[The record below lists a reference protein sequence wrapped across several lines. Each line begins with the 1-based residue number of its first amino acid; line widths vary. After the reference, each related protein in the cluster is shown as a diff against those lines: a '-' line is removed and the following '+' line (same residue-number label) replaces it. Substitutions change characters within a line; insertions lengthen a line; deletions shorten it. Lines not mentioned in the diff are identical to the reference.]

1 MLFYVHNTYTT
12 QELIKPLL
20 HLHFPAVSF
29 WQQAGMQINGKG
41 QRGRFWHSEF
51 GNLYI
56 TGHFINQNNLS
67 PGQISITVGVA
78 LANMLENLIVDQEIS
93 LKWPNDLLINGQ
105 KCGGILIE
113 KYLDDSY
120 LIGVGINISSHPE
133 NVETPATHLNLYG
146 SFNIW
151 DIALR
156 VQSSVADAFLHT
168 SSSRGAVGD
177 VVIHKSYGLPRCA
190 RNDAELSNIDF
201 ADVQKQWWHFAKRS
215 VNNWVTREPIVGEV
229 LGIDHQGQL
238 LIQMPDGSVQARYNR
253 L

>member
-20 HLHFPAVSF
+20 HLHFSAVSF

-51 GNLYI
+51 GNLFI
-56 TGHFINQNNLS
+56 TGNFYNQNNLL

-78 LANMLENLIVDQEIS
+78 LANMLENLGIDQEIS

-113 KYLDDSY
+113 KYDDHY
-120 LIGVGINISSHPE
+120 LIGVGINIKSHPE
-133 NVETPATHLNLYG
+133 NVETPATQLNLYG
-146 SFNIW
+146 NFNIW
-151 DIALR
+151 DISLR
-156 VQSSVADAFLHT
+156 VQKAIAQALHSV
-168 SSSRGAVGD
+168 
-177 VVIHKSYGLPRCA
+177 
-190 RNDAELSNIDF
+190 DF
-201 ADVQKQWWHFAKRS
+201 SDVQKQWWHFAKRS
-215 VNNWVTREPIVGEV
+215 VHQWITREPLVGEV
-229 LGIDHQGQL
+229 IGIDHQGQL
-238 LIQMPDGSVQARYNR
+238 LIQMPNGSVQARYNR